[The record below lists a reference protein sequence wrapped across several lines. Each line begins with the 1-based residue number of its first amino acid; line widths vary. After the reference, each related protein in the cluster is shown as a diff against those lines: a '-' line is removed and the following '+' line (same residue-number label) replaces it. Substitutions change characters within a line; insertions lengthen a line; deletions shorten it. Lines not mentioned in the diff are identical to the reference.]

1 MVKPFHT
8 VPFAASSTLLLG
20 IACWCATAFATDA
33 NNAEW
38 ALQQDDGRIQ
48 VFTRPVAGSPF
59 LEVKAT
65 ALINAPIA
73 DIASKMGDGDG
84 CVEWRVMCKSS
95 EVLSVA
101 SDTERYVYMV
111 LDMPWPVADR
121 DMVMHS
127 IAAVDIAAK
136 TVTVQLQNASSEHPE
151 QDYIRAISNGQYR
164 IHALG
169 EEQVEFTYIMHT
181 DLGGDLSADLINPRV
196 VESTYADIKQLQVLA
211 EK

>member
-1 MVKPFHT
+1 MLKPFQT
-8 VPFAASSTLLLG
+8 LPFAACCTLLLG
-20 IACWCATAFATDA
+20 ITAWSAAASATDA

-73 DIASKMGDGDG
+73 DIASQMGDGEG

-95 EVLSVA
+95 EVLSVD
-101 SDTERYVYMV
+101 SDTERKVYMV

-127 IAAVDIAAK
+127 IADIDTATK
-136 TVTVQLQNASSEHPE
+136 TVTVQLQDASSKYPE
-151 QDYIRAISNGQYR
+151 QDYVRAVSNGQYQMK
-164 IHALG
+164 ALG

-196 VESTYADIKQLQVLA
+196 VESTYADIKQLQLLA
-211 EK
+211 EN

>member
-1 MVKPFHT
+1 MLKPFQT
-8 VPFAASSTLLLG
+8 LPFAACGTLLMG
-20 IACWCATAFATDA
+20 MTGWCAAAFATDA
-33 NNAEW
+33 SNADW

-73 DIASKMGDGDG
+73 DIASRMGDGEG

-95 EVLSVA
+95 EVLSVD
-101 SDTERYVYMV
+101 SDTERKVYMV

-121 DMVMHS
+121 DMVMRS
-127 IAAVDIAAK
+127 IADIDTAAK
-136 TVTVQLQNASSEHPE
+136 TVTVQLQDASSKYPE
-151 QDYIRAISNGQYR
+151 QDYVRAVSNGQYQMK
-164 IHALG
+164 ALG

-196 VESTYADIKQLQVLA
+196 VESTYADIKQLQLLA

>member
-1 MVKPFHT
+1 MLKPFQT
-8 VPFAASSTLLLG
+8 RPFVARSALFLG
-20 IACWCATAFATDA
+20 ITASCAVAFATDA
-33 NNAEW
+33 TDSDW

-84 CVEWRVMCKSS
+84 CVEWREMCKSS
-95 EVLSVA
+95 EVLSVP

-127 IAAVDIAAK
+127 IADVDTAAK
-136 TVTVQLQNASSEHPE
+136 TVTVQLQNASSKHPE
-151 QDYIRAISNGQYR
+151 QDYVRAVSNGQYQ
-164 IHALG
+164 IQALG

-196 VESTYADIKQLQVLA
+196 VESTYADIKQLQLLA

>member
-1 MVKPFHT
+1 MLKPFQ
-8 VPFAASSTLLLG
+8 VLPFAACSTLLLG
-20 IACWCATAFATDA
+20 ITAWCATAFATDA
-33 NNAEW
+33 SNAEW

-73 DIASKMGDGDG
+73 DIASRMGDGEG

-95 EVLSVA
+95 EVLSVD
-101 SDTERYVYMV
+101 SDTERNVYMV

-121 DMVMHS
+121 DMVMRS
-127 IAAVDIAAK
+127 IADIDTAAK
-136 TVTVQLQNASSEHPE
+136 TVTVQLQDASSKYPE
-151 QDYIRAISNGQYR
+151 QDYVRAVSNGQYQMK
-164 IHALG
+164 ALG

-196 VESTYADIKQLQVLA
+196 VESTYADIKQLQLLA

>member
-1 MVKPFHT
+1 
-8 VPFAASSTLLLG
+8 
-20 IACWCATAFATDA
+20 
-33 NNAEW
+33 
-38 ALQQDDGRIQ
+38 
-48 VFTRPVAGSPF
+48 
-59 LEVKAT
+59 
-65 ALINAPIA
+65 
-73 DIASKMGDGDG
+73 MGDGDG

-95 EVLSVA
+95 EVLSVP

-127 IAAVDIAAK
+127 IANIDTAAK

-151 QDYIRAISNGQYR
+151 QDYVRAVSNGQYQ
-164 IHALG
+164 IQALG

-196 VESTYADIKQLQVLA
+196 VESTYADMKKLQVLA

>member
-1 MVKPFHT
+1 MLKPFQ
-8 VPFAASSTLLLG
+8 VLPFAACSTLLLG
-20 IACWCATAFATDA
+20 ITAWCATAFATDA
-33 NNAEW
+33 SNAEW

-73 DIASKMGDGDG
+73 DIASRMGDGEG

-95 EVLSVA
+95 EVLSVD
-101 SDTERYVYMV
+101 SDTERNVYMV

-121 DMVMHS
+121 DMVMRS
-127 IAAVDIAAK
+127 IADIDTAAK
-136 TVTVQLQNASSEHPE
+136 TVTVQLQDASSKYPE
-151 QDYIRAISNGQYR
+151 QDYVRAVSNWQYQMK
-164 IHALG
+164 ALG

-196 VESTYADIKQLQVLA
+196 VESTYADIKQLQLLA

>member
-1 MVKPFHT
+1 MLKYCQILPFL
-8 VPFAASSTLLLG
+8 ACKSLLLA
-20 IACWCATAFATDA
+20 ITLPFATAFAADATDA
-33 NNAEW
+33 GW

-65 ALINAPIA
+65 ALINAPIK

-95 EVLSVA
+95 EVLSVD
-101 SDTERYVYMV
+101 SDTERHVYMV

-127 IAAVDIAAK
+127 IAEVDTAAK
-136 TVTVQLQNASSEHPE
+136 TVTVQLENASSKHPE
-151 QDYIRAISNGQYR
+151 QDYVRAISNGQYQ
-164 IHALG
+164 IQALS

-181 DLGGDLSADLINPRV
+181 DLGGDLSPEMINPRV
-196 VESTYADIKQLQVLA
+196 VESTYADIKQLQLLA

>member
-1 MVKPFHT
+1 MLKPFQT
-8 VPFAASSTLLLG
+8 LPFAACGTLLMG
-20 IACWCATAFATDA
+20 MTAWCAAAFATDA
-33 NNAEW
+33 SNADW

-73 DIASKMGDGDG
+73 DIASQMGDGEG

-95 EVLSVA
+95 EVLSVD
-101 SDTERYVYMV
+101 SDTERKVYMV

-121 DMVMHS
+121 DMVMRS
-127 IAAVDIAAK
+127 IADIDTAAK
-136 TVTVQLQNASSEHPE
+136 TVTVQLQDASSKYPE
-151 QDYIRAISNGQYR
+151 QDYVRAVSNGQYQMK
-164 IHALG
+164 ALG

-196 VESTYADIKQLQVLA
+196 VESTYADIKQLQLLA

>member
-1 MVKPFHT
+1 MLKHFQIQ
-8 VPFAASSTLLLG
+8 PFAACSTLLLAITPMFAN
-20 IACWCATAFATDA
+20 IAAADA
-33 NNAEW
+33 IDPEW

-73 DIASKMGDGDG
+73 DIASAMGDGDG

-127 IAAVDIAAK
+127 IAQVDVTAK
-136 TVTVQLQNASSEHPE
+136 TVTVQLESASSQHPE
-151 QDYIRAISNGQYR
+151 QDYVRAISNGQYQ
-164 IHALG
+164 IQALG

-196 VESTYADIKQLQVLA
+196 VESTYDDIKQLQVLA

>member
-1 MVKPFHT
+1 MLKPFQT
-8 VPFAASSTLLLG
+8 LPFATCSTLLLG
-20 IACWCATAFATDA
+20 ITAWCAAAFATDA
-33 NNAEW
+33 SNAEW

-73 DIASKMGDGDG
+73 DIASRMGDGEG

-95 EVLSVA
+95 EVLSVD
-101 SDTERYVYMV
+101 SDTERNVYMV

-121 DMVMHS
+121 DMVMRS
-127 IAAVDIAAK
+127 IADIDTAAK
-136 TVTVQLQNASSEHPE
+136 TVTVQLQDASSKYPE
-151 QDYIRAISNGQYR
+151 QDYVRAVSNGQYQMK
-164 IHALG
+164 ALG

-196 VESTYADIKQLQVLA
+196 VESTYADIKQLQLLA

>member
-1 MVKPFHT
+1 MLKPFQT
-8 VPFAASSTLLLG
+8 LPFATYSTLLLG
-20 IACWCATAFATDA
+20 IACGCATAFATDA
-33 NNAEW
+33 NDAEW

-73 DIASKMGDGDG
+73 DIASRMGDGNG
-84 CVEWRVMCKSS
+84 CVDWREMCKSS
-95 EVLSVA
+95 EVLGTP

-127 IAAVDIAAK
+127 IADIDTAAK
-136 TVTVQLQNASSEHPE
+136 TVTVQLQNASSKHPE
-151 QDYIRAISNGQYR
+151 QDYVRAISNGQYQ
-164 IHALG
+164 IQALG

-196 VESTYADIKQLQVLA
+196 VESTYADIKQLQLLA

>member
-1 MVKPFHT
+1 MLLAVTASLAT
-8 VPFAASSTLLLG
+8 VA
-20 IACWCATAFATDA
+20 ATDA
-33 NNAEW
+33 TDSGW

-48 VFTRPVAGSPF
+48 VFTRPVADSPF

-73 DIASKMGDGDG
+73 DIASWMGDGNG
-84 CVEWRVMCKSS
+84 CVDWREMCKSS
-95 EVLSVA
+95 EVLGTP

-127 IAAVDIAAK
+127 IADIDTAAK
-136 TVTVQLQNASSEHPE
+136 TVTVQLQNASSKHPE
-151 QDYIRAISNGQYR
+151 QDYIRAISNGQYQ
-164 IHALG
+164 IQALG

-196 VESTYADIKQLQVLA
+196 VESTYADIKQLQLLA

>member
-1 MVKPFHT
+1 MLKPLQT
-8 VPFAASSTLLLG
+8 LPFAACGTLLMG
-20 IACWCATAFATDA
+20 MTAWCTAALATDA
-33 NNAEW
+33 SNAEW

-73 DIASKMGDGDG
+73 DIASKMGDGEG
-84 CVEWRVMCKSS
+84 CVEWREMCKSS
-95 EVLSVA
+95 EVLSVP

-127 IAAVDIAAK
+127 IADVDTAAK
-136 TVTVQLQNASSEHPE
+136 TVTVQLQNASSKHPE
-151 QDYIRAISNGQYR
+151 QDYVRAISNGQYQ

-196 VESTYADIKQLQVLA
+196 VESTYADMKKLQLLA

>member
-1 MVKPFHT
+1 MLKPFQ
-8 VPFAASSTLLLG
+8 VLPFAACSTLLLG
-20 IACWCATAFATDA
+20 ITAWCATAFATDES
-33 NNAEW
+33 NAEW

-73 DIASKMGDGDG
+73 DIASQMGDGEG

-95 EVLSVA
+95 EVLSVD

-127 IAAVDIAAK
+127 IADIDTAAK
-136 TVTVQLQNASSEHPE
+136 TVTVQLQDASSKYPE
-151 QDYIRAISNGQYR
+151 QDYVRAVSNGQYQMK
-164 IHALG
+164 ALG